1 MSQQPAHTHR
11 TEGLSLPTDEQLMQ
25 LVGQGQ
31 AAAYQQLVERH
42 LRKVVALSRRAGL
55 APVDAEDVAQDVF
68 LTLWQ
73 KPFSYEAD
81 RSRFSTW
88 LYRITLNRSIDKLRR
103 QRVRK
108 ATSLDALHD
117 HSPQHQQLIDP
128 QPLAI
133 EQVEQNEQQKIIR
146 NAMSHLTLSQQTALH
161 LAYNQQLTGRE
172 GAHIMGTSLKAY
184 EALLV
189 RARHKL
195 KSLLQT
201 STPQTT
207 AHPQEVAYARSR

>member
-1 MSQQPAHTHR
+1 MSQQPALTHR
-11 TEGLSLPTDEQLMQ
+11 TDSLSLPTDEQLMQ

-42 LRKVVALSRRAGL
+42 LRKVVAFSRRAGL
-55 APVDAEDVAQDVF
+55 APVDAEDVAQEVF

-73 KPFSYEAD
+73 KPFSYEAG

-108 ATSLDALHD
+108 ATSLEALHD
-117 HSPQHQQLIDP
+117 RSPHQHHLIDP

-133 EQVEQNEQQKIIR
+133 DLVEQNEQQKIMR
-146 NAMSHLTLSQQTALH
+146 HAMSHLTLPQQTALH
-161 LAYNQQLTGRE
+161 LAYSQQLTGRE

-184 EALLV
+184 EALLM

-195 KSLLQT
+195 KSLLKT
-201 STPQTT
+201 SPEQTT
-207 AHPQEVAYARSR
+207 AQPQEVAYAQSR

>member
-1 MSQQPAHTHR
+1 
-11 TEGLSLPTDEQLMQ
+11 MQ

-42 LRKVVALSRRAGL
+42 LRKVVAFSRRAGL
-55 APVDAEDVAQDVF
+55 APVDAEDVAQEVF

-73 KPFSYEAD
+73 KPFSYEAG

-108 ATSLDALHD
+108 ATSLEALHD
-117 HSPQHQQLIDP
+117 RSPHQHHLIDP

-133 EQVEQNEQQKIIR
+133 DLVEQNEQQKIMR
-146 NAMSHLTLSQQTALH
+146 HAMSHLTLPQQTALH
-161 LAYNQQLTGRE
+161 LAYSQQLTGRE

-184 EALLV
+184 EALLM

-195 KSLLQT
+195 KSLLKT
-201 STPQTT
+201 SPEQTT
-207 AHPQEVAYARSR
+207 AQPQEVAYAQSR